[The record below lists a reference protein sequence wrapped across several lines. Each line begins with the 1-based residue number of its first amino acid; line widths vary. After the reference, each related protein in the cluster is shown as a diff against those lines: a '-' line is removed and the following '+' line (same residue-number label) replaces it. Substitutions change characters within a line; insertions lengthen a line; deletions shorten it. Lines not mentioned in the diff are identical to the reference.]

1 MSVTYFRPRD
11 RFDFSKDTMDLGNPL
26 KWDRSQFLKHLFKRI
41 FAIPDDRIAEFY
53 QRHLAYYLDHHTDG
67 TEEVFFRYLWGLIER
82 QLKVLMGKNIYDKE
96 HVTNERQIERLK
108 RFTEMLISVDQWNIH
123 KSNDAVIA
131 QQDSQIYNLTQQ
143 VKELKSE
150 LQKATSLDTK
160 QYINIPDG
168 RLLTF
173 IDLCIKMLDLL
184 LPDGKELLFTEF
196 PIVWVKLICKY
207 FREDHKEIDFERVRS
222 YFPKDRRNPG
232 NRSRPV
238 PADQKL
244 FEIRPI
250 KKRS

>member
-11 RFDFSKDTMDLGNPL
+11 RFDFSSDTLDLGNPL
-26 KWDRSQFLKHLFKRI
+26 TWDRSQFLKHLFKRI
-41 FAIPDDRIAEFY
+41 FAIADDRIAEFY
-53 QRHLAYYLDHHTDG
+53 ERHLAYYLANHKDG
-67 TEEVFFRYLWGLIER
+67 TEEIFFRYLWGLIER
-82 QLKVLMGKNIYDKE
+82 QLKVLMGKNIYDKD
-96 HVTNERQIERLK
+96 HVKNERQIERLQ
-108 RFTEMLISVDQWNIH
+108 RFTEMLITIDQWNIH

-131 QQDSQIYNLTQQ
+131 QQDSQIFNLTQQ
-143 VKELKSE
+143 VKDLKSE

-207 FREDHKEIDFERVRS
+207 FREDNKEIDFERVRS

-232 NRSRPV
+232 NRSRNV

-250 KKRS
+250 KKRG